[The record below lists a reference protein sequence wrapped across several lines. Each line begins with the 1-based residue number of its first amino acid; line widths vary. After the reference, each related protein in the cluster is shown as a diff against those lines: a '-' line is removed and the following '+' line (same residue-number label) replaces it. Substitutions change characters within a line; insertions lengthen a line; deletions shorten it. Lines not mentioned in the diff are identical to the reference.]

1 MLRLV
6 LCALCLTPL
15 TAGAADLP
23 AYTGDLSEFDNIRSL
38 PAKGDGPARLVLGD
52 NNGRLHAYEAR
63 GDAYGEVWVS
73 DYLDGA
79 VSGVYIVDVNNDGID
94 EIVTYTDQGR
104 FFYFDTQDYTLIW
117 ANPPNEYRRIT
128 SLTIGN
134 IDDDEQP
141 ELVFCADGR
150 LIVYDGRDQYE
161 QWRSDQTD
169 LTAHQIL
176 IGDIDG
182 DDDDEILL
190 NDGYVFDARFF
201 DLEWQSPEPFGE
213 RMGLLDLDDDL
224 IPEVIGEF
232 QGRYLRVF
240 DIDLRREKSLSR

>member
-1 MLRLV
+1 MLRLI
-6 LCALCLTPL
+6 LSALCLAPL
-15 TAGAADLP
+15 VAWTAELP
-23 AYTGDLSEFDNIRSL
+23 AYRGDLNEFDNIQHL
-38 PAKGDGPARLVLGD
+38 PSGDGPARLVLGD
-52 NNGRLHAYEAR
+52 NNGRIHIYEAH
-63 GDAYGEVWVS
+63 GDAYNEVWVS
-73 DYLDGA
+73 DYLEGA
-79 VSGVYIVDVNNDGID
+79 VSGVYIVDINDDELD

-104 FFYFDTQDYTLIW
+104 IYYFDIQDYTLIW
-117 ANPPNEYRRIT
+117 GNSPNEYRRIT

-134 IDDDEQP
+134 IDDDPQP
-141 ELVFCADGR
+141 ELIFCADGR

-176 IGDIDG
+176 IGDVDG
-182 DDDDEILL
+182 DDEDEIVL

-224 IPEVIGEF
+224 IPEIVGEF
-232 QGRYLRVF
+232 QGRYLRIF

>member
-1 MLRLV
+1 MLRLIIW
-6 LCALCLTPL
+6 ALCLTPL
-15 TAGAADLP
+15 TAGAADWP
-23 AYTGDLSEFDNIRSL
+23 AHTGDLSEFDNIRSL
-38 PAKGDGPARLVLGD
+38 PAKADRPARLLLGD
-52 NNGRLHAYEAR
+52 NNGRLHVYEAR
-63 GDAYGEVWVS
+63 DGAYTEVWVS

-79 VSGVYIVDVNNDGID
+79 VSGVYVVDVNDDGID
-94 EIVTYTDQGR
+94 EIVTYTNQGR

-134 IDDDEQP
+134 IDDDAQP

-176 IGDIDG
+176 IGDVDG
-182 DDDDEILL
+182 DDDDEIVL

-201 DLEWQSPEPFGE
+201 DLEWQSPDPFGE
-213 RMGLLDLDDDL
+213 RMGLLDLDEDL